1 MHIGTQGFA
10 VYCIDI
16 LFVCV
21 ILYIFSN
28 SLKCTMQGFPK
39 KWSIDSLLVITYDP
53 LEVCGGVCLYR
64 DTFSA
69 CIFLFYL
76 SIAVL
81 VTFLG

>member
-1 MHIGTQGFA
+1 
-10 VYCIDI
+10 
-16 LFVCV
+16 
-21 ILYIFSN
+21 
-28 SLKCTMQGFPK
+28 MQGFPK